1 MRCYDMPT
9 EQKCSLSETPKA
21 RFVRAL
27 DTLMVEHEDEISLA
41 DFAEILRDAADEIEH
56 QKQGRI

>member
-27 DTLMVEHEDEISLA
+27 DALMVEYEDEISVSE
-41 DFAEILRDAADEIEH
+41 FAEILRDAVLDLETLNGEM
-56 QKQGRI
+56 K